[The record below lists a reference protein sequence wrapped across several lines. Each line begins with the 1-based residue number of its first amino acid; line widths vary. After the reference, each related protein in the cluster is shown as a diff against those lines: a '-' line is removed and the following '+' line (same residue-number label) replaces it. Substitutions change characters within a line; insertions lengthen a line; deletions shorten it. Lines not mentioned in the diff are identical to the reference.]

1 MWGVK
6 VVERRSEPF
15 QSDRAKFQMQISVTW
30 YLFAVCFALFAALV
44 WLGTVDDVKSLIEKM
59 MTFFGLVV
67 AYWIGTSKGAADN
80 RDQLNKMLPPVAP
93 PATTGSTTSTT
104 STTTETK

>member
-1 MWGVK
+1 MWGIK
-6 VVERRSEPF
+6 MQERRAEPF
-15 QSDRAKFQMQISVTW
+15 QSEQAKFDMQIRVTW
-30 YLFAVCFALFAALV
+30 YIFAVCFALLAAIV
-44 WLGTVDDVKSLIEKM
+44 WMGKVDDVKAQLDKLQIW
-59 MTFFGLVV
+59 FGL
-67 AYWIGTSKGAADN
+67 AIGYWLGTSKGAADN